1 MIPNP
6 PNMLTW
12 ACALMRLNLP
22 KPLNMHALWQFHFT
36 NLQNYSYM
44 YTKICNC
51 WLQQYLYACQC
62 WRYKINTCENCTEL
76 KKNEVRSGHWALH
89 LRPGLNR
96 HPQLPVDAH
105 SGSNHSSWGSELLPP
120 AWETW
125 LLAAHPDWDHR
136 KPLGESVCP
145 VCSFLTLINK

>member
-44 YTKICNC
+44 STKICNC

-62 WRYKINTCENCTEL
+62 WRCKILVKIAQNL
-76 KKNEVRSGHWALH
+76 KRTRWG
-89 LRPGLNR
+89 
-96 HPQLPVDAH
+96 VDTGPCVSDLGSTGTPNFLWTH
-105 SGSNHSSWGSELLPP
+105 TPGSNHSSWGSELLPP

-136 KPLGESVCP
+136 KPLWESVCP

>member
-62 WRYKINTCENCTEL
+62 WRCKINTCENCTEL
-76 KKNEVRSGHWALH
+76 KKNEVRSGHWALR

-96 HPQLPVDAH
+96 HPQLPVDTH
-105 SGSNHSSWGSELLPP
+105 SGQQPQQLRIGAAATRMGDLAPGCTPRLGPSQTTMGECLSSLFFSH
-120 AWETW
+120 T
-125 LLAAHPDWDHR
+125 D
-136 KPLGESVCP
+136 
-145 VCSFLTLINK
+145 